1 MKVNQFT
8 FFPAVFIILKGIP
21 MNYFSSSILYSS
33 LIASFFQ
40 VAIFCLG
47 AVISAIIIIDYYF
60 KRKEKY
66 DKTKKG
72 E

>member
-1 MKVNQFT
+1 
-8 FFPAVFIILKGIP
+8 
-21 MNYFSSSILYSS
+21 MNYFSSPILYSS
-33 LIASFFQ
+33 LIIIFIQ

-66 DKTKKG
+66 DKTKKD
-72 E
+72 EWLFKI

>member
-1 MKVNQFT
+1 
-8 FFPAVFIILKGIP
+8 
-21 MNYFSSSILYSS
+21 MNYFSSPILYSS
-33 LIASFFQ
+33 LIIIFIQ

-60 KRKEKY
+60 KRREKY
-66 DKTKKG
+66 DKTKKD

>member
-1 MKVNQFT
+1 
-8 FFPAVFIILKGIP
+8 

-60 KRKEKY
+60 NRKEKY
-66 DKTKKG
+66 DKIKKD

>member
-1 MKVNQFT
+1 
-8 FFPAVFIILKGIP
+8 
-21 MNYFSSSILYSS
+21 MNYLSPSILYSS
-33 LIASFFQ
+33 LIVIFIQ

-66 DKTKKG
+66 DKIKKD

>member
-1 MKVNQFT
+1 
-8 FFPAVFIILKGIP
+8 
-21 MNYFSSSILYSS
+21 MNFFSSSILYSS
-33 LIASFFQ
+33 LIVIFIQ

-60 KRKEKY
+60 KRREKY
-66 DKTKKG
+66 DKIKKD